1 MKQHSCVTQRRV
13 LRTALAAAA
22 LAILAFSGSALA
34 ASVTQSGEQKNMRRV
49 GHTDLQGRPG
59 YQPNVIQYPD
69 GRFIAFSGTHSNIPV
84 PRPGFTFLP
93 NPLNNN
99 ADERNGTMII
109 DVTDP
114 ANPKETAH
122 IPVAFQG
129 GQAQMARMC
138 LGSDLNEDLRGKVY
152 LMRNIQGGGA
162 GSGYEVW
169 DVTDVTKP
177 VMTSALRGIRN
188 THKLWWECNTG
199 VAYLPGSKDATS
211 GLPLWRQ
218 AQSMV
223 IVDWQN
229 PLAAPIYLR
238 TYGLVG
244 AQPGATGPVPPS
256 LHGPISAHE
265 HPFAAN
271 RLARGATADDIIG
284 NRIYSAWGVGDDG
297 VLTIED
303 RKKLLPPLS
312 GGRGGTYTGD
322 PDQPTAADLEASLAG
337 ILYMS
342 PDHGGH
348 TSFPV
353 FGLKPPSYQAFTDF
367 QTRDIVLLASES
379 TSDLCDEA
387 PHWSFVVDVTVEN
400 SKSAPPGT
408 RLQQNPFQGPMILST
423 MHVDPFDGEKYPRG
437 NYCTRGARFGVH
449 SSEEN
454 FRNPLYGKL
463 TAIAYF
469 TGGVRIWDIR
479 EPHAPVEVAF
489 YVPESNANTHPE
501 GYMTNNVEI
510 DDRGF
515 VYVVDRN
522 GAGFDILQLTGKALD
537 IVFPAARP
545 QR

>member
-1 MKQHSCVTQRRV
+1 MKQHPCITQRRV

-69 GRFIAFSGTHSNIPV
+69 GRFIFFSGTHSNIPR

-99 ADERNGTMII
+99 ADEPNGTMII

-114 ANPKETAH
+114 ANPQEMSH
-122 IPVAFQG
+122 IPVPVPG

-152 LMRNIQGGGA
+152 LMRNIQGSSA
-162 GSGYEVW
+162 SGYEVW
-169 DVTDVTKP
+169 DVTDVKKP
-177 VMTSALRGIRN
+177 VLASALRNIRN
-188 THKLWWECNTG
+188 THKHWWECNTG
-199 VAYLPGSKDATS
+199 IAYLPGSKDATF

-223 IVDWQN
+223 VVDWQN
-229 PLAAPIYLR
+229 PLVPPTYLR

-244 AQPGATGPVPPS
+244 SQPGATGPVPPS

-265 HPFAAN
+265 HPNAAN
-271 RLARGATADDIIG
+271 KLARGATADDIIG
-284 NRIYSAWGVGDDG
+284 NRVYSAWGVGDDG

-312 GGRGGTYTGD
+312 GGRGGTYAGD

-348 TSFPV
+348 TSMPV
-353 FGLKPPSYQAFTDF
+353 FGLKPPSYQAFTEF

-379 TSDLCDEA
+379 TSDTCDEA
-387 PHWSFVVDVTVEN
+387 PHWSFH
-400 SKSAPPGT
+400 
-408 RLQQNPFQGPMILST
+408 RRC
-423 MHVDPFDGEKYPRG
+423 DG
-437 NYCTRGARFGVH
+437 
-449 SSEEN
+449 
-454 FRNPLYGKL
+454 GKL
-463 TAIAYF
+463 Q
-469 TGGVRIWDIR
+469 VR
-479 EPHAPVEVAF
+479 
-489 YVPESNANTHPE
+489 
-501 GYMTNNVEI
+501 
-510 DDRGF
+510 
-515 VYVVDRN
+515 
-522 GAGFDILQLTGKALD
+522 
-537 IVFPAARP
+537 AARHADP
-545 QR
+545 TECLSGTHDPVDDVGRSVCWRRISAGQLLHAWSALRRALERGELQESVARQAYGDRVLHGGRTDLGHPRAACPGRSGVLRT